1 MAKRNKYTNEFR
13 ADAIKLMETLAVKE
27 VHEKLGVPT
36 NTLFFWKREA
46 NTEYCRDTNSDTKK
60 DAPRKTRFDQQT
72 IQQELDDLKS
82 QIAMIERYIEELP
95 KLKAKYDLLEQ
106 LLNV

>member
-13 ADAIKLMETLAVKE
+13 TDAIKLMETLQVKE

-46 NTEYCRDTNSDTKK
+46 NTEYCRDRSKNE
-60 DAPRKTRFDQQT
+60 PMKTRFDEQT
-72 IQQELDDLKS
+72 IRQELDDLKN
-82 QIAMIERYIEELP
+82 QIETIERSIEDLP
-95 KLKAKYDLLEQ
+95 KLKAKYELLEQ
-106 LLNV
+106 LLKL